1 MPIENI
7 DDSIIIKNNIP
18 KHIAIIM
25 DGNGRWAKEH
35 SLPRIAGHKEGID
48 SVRAITKQCGDIG
61 VKHLSLYTF
70 SSENWHRPKNE
81 VKALMRLLLL
91 TIRREIKD
99 LNKNNVRLSTIGNM
113 DDLPDDARKGMEEG
127 LKITENN
134 SGLNL
139 ILALSYGG
147 RQEILKMVQSIA
159 IKAVKGEIEPEK
171 LSESDIINELDTA
184 KIPDPDLLIRTGG
197 DQRISNFLLWQIAY
211 SEIYVTDT
219 YWPEFKE
226 KELLDAVSDFRIV
239 SDVLVV
245 LANNWMK
252 HD

>member
-1 MPIENI
+1 MPIKDIE
-7 DDSIIIKNNIP
+7 DSIINKNNIP

-25 DGNGRWAKEH
+25 DGNGRWAKVH
-35 SLPRIAGHKEGID
+35 SLPRIAGHKEGII
-48 SVRAITKQCGDIG
+48 SVRAITKICGDIG

-70 SSENWHRPKNE
+70 SSENWRRPKNE

-99 LNKNNVRLSTIGNM
+99 LNKNNVRLTTIGNM
-113 DDLPDDARKGMEEG
+113 GDLPDDARKGMEEG

-159 IKAVKGEIEPEK
+159 RKAINGEIEPEK
-171 LSESDIINELDTA
+171 LSEGDIVNELDTA

-226 KELLDAVSDFRIV
+226 KELLDAVADFQDRERRFGRI
-239 SDVLVV
+239 SEQLDET
-245 LANNWMK
+245 
-252 HD
+252 

>member
-1 MPIENI
+1 MPIKDIEN
-7 DDSIIIKNNIP
+7 SIINNNNIP

-25 DGNGRWAKEH
+25 DGNGRWAKAH

-48 SVRAITKQCGDIG
+48 SVRAITKKCGDIG

-70 SSENWHRPKNE
+70 SSENWSRPIKE
-81 VKALMRLLLL
+81 VKALMGLLLL

-99 LNKNNVRLSTIGNM
+99 LNKNNVRLTTIGNM
-113 DDLPDDARKGMEEG
+113 GDLPDDARKGMEEG

-159 IKAVKGEIEPEK
+159 RKAVNGEIEPEK
-171 LSESDIINELDTA
+171 LSESDIVNELDTA

-226 KELLDAVSDFRIV
+226 KELLDAVADFQDRERRFGRI
-239 SDVLVV
+239 SEQLDET
-245 LANNWMK
+245 
-252 HD
+252 

>member
-1 MPIENI
+1 MSIKDVE
-7 DDSIIIKNNIP
+7 DSIIDKNNIP

-25 DGNGRWAKEH
+25 DGNGRWAKVH
-35 SLPRIAGHKEGID
+35 SLPRIAGHKEGIV
-48 SVRAITKQCGDIG
+48 SVRAITKICGDIG

-70 SSENWHRPKNE
+70 SSENWRRPKNE

-99 LNKNNVRLSTIGNM
+99 LNKNNVRLTTIGNM
-113 DDLPDDARKGMEEG
+113 GNLPDDARKGMEEG

-159 IKAVKGEIEPEK
+159 RKAVNGELEPEK
-171 LSESDIINELDTA
+171 LSESDIVNELDTA

-197 DQRISNFLLWQIAY
+197 ELRISNFLLWQIAY
-211 SEIYVTDT
+211 SEIYVTDI
-219 YWPEFKE
+219 YWPEFRE
-226 KELLDAVSDFRIV
+226 KELLDAVADFQARERRFGHI
-239 SDVLVV
+239 SEQLDET
-245 LANNWMK
+245 
-252 HD
+252 

>member
-1 MPIENI
+1 MPIKNI
-7 DDSIIIKNNIP
+7 EDSIINKNNIP

-25 DGNGRWAKEH
+25 DGNGRWAKAH

-48 SVRAITKQCGDIG
+48 SVRAITKKCGDIG

-70 SSENWHRPKNE
+70 SSENWSRPLKE
-81 VKALMRLLLL
+81 VKALMGLLLL
-91 TIRREIKD
+91 TIRHEIKD
-99 LNKNNVRLSTIGNM
+99 LNKNNVRLTTIGNM
-113 DDLPDDARKGMEEG
+113 GDLPDDARKGMEEG

-159 IKAVKGEIEPEK
+159 RKAINGEIEPEK
-171 LSESDIINELDTA
+171 LSESDIVNELDTA

-226 KELLDAVSDFRIV
+226 KELLDAVADFQDRERRFGRI
-239 SDVLVV
+239 SEQLDET
-245 LANNWMK
+245 
-252 HD
+252 

>member
-1 MPIENI
+1 MPIKNI
-7 DDSIIIKNNIP
+7 EDSIINKNNIP

-25 DGNGRWAKEH
+25 DGNGRWAKAH

-48 SVRAITKQCGDIG
+48 SVRAITKKCGDIG

-70 SSENWHRPKNE
+70 SSENWSRPIKE
-81 VKALMRLLLL
+81 VKALMGLLLL

-99 LNKNNVRLSTIGNM
+99 LNKNNVRLTTIGNM
-113 DDLPDDARKGMEEG
+113 GDLPDDARKGMEEG

-159 IKAVKGEIEPEK
+159 RKAINGEIEPEK
-171 LSESDIINELDTA
+171 LSEGDIVNELDTA
-184 KIPDPDLLIRTGG
+184 EIPDPDLLIRTGG

-226 KELLDAVSDFRIV
+226 KELLDAVADFQDRERRFGRI
-239 SDVLVV
+239 SEQLDET
-245 LANNWMK
+245 
-252 HD
+252 

>member
-1 MPIENI
+1 MPIKDIEN
-7 DDSIIIKNNIP
+7 SIINNNNIP

-25 DGNGRWAKEH
+25 DGNGRWAKAH

-48 SVRAITKQCGDIG
+48 SVRAITKKCGDIG

-70 SSENWHRPKNE
+70 SSENWSRPIKE
-81 VKALMRLLLL
+81 VKALMGLLLL

-99 LNKNNVRLSTIGNM
+99 LNKNNVRLTTIGNM
-113 DDLPDDARKGMEEG
+113 GDLPDDARKGMEEG

-159 IKAVKGEIEPEK
+159 RKAINGEIEPEK
-171 LSESDIINELDTA
+171 LSESDIVNELDTA

-226 KELLDAVSDFRIV
+226 KELLDAVADFQDRERRFGRI
-239 SDVLVV
+239 SEQLD
-245 LANNWMK
+245 K
-252 HD
+252 T

>member
-1 MPIENI
+1 MPIKDIE
-7 DDSIIIKNNIP
+7 DSIINKNNIP

-25 DGNGRWAKEH
+25 DGNGRWAKAH

-48 SVRAITKQCGDIG
+48 SVRAITKKCGDIG

-70 SSENWHRPKNE
+70 SSENWSRPIKE
-81 VKALMRLLLL
+81 VKALMGLLLL

-99 LNKNNVRLSTIGNM
+99 LDKNNVRLTTIGNM
-113 DDLPDDARKGMEEG
+113 GDLPDDARKGMEEG

-159 IKAVKGEIEPEK
+159 RKAVNGEIEPEK
-171 LSESDIINELDTA
+171 LGEIDIVNELDTA

-226 KELLDAVSDFRIV
+226 KELLDAVADFQDRERRFGRI
-239 SDVLVV
+239 SEQLDE
-245 LANNWMK
+245 A
-252 HD
+252 

>member
-1 MPIENI
+1 MPIKEI
-7 DDSIIIKNNIP
+7 EDSIINKNNIP

-25 DGNGRWAKEH
+25 DGNGRWAKAH

-48 SVRAITKQCGDIG
+48 SVRAITKKCGDIG

-70 SSENWHRPKNE
+70 SSENWSRPLKE
-81 VKALMRLLLL
+81 VKALMGLLLL

-99 LNKNNVRLSTIGNM
+99 LNKNNVRLTTIGNM
-113 DDLPDDARKGMEEG
+113 GDLPDDARKGMEEG

-159 IKAVKGEIEPEK
+159 RKAVNGEIEPEK
-171 LSESDIINELDTA
+171 LSESDIVNELDTA

-226 KELLDAVSDFRIV
+226 KELLDAVADFQDRERRFGRI
-239 SDVLVV
+239 SEQLD
-245 LANNWMK
+245 K
-252 HD
+252 T

>member
-1 MPIENI
+1 MPIKNI
-7 DDSIIIKNNIP
+7 EDSIINKNNIP

-25 DGNGRWAKEH
+25 DGNGRWAKAH

-48 SVRAITKQCGDIG
+48 SVRAITKKCGDIG

-70 SSENWHRPKNE
+70 SSENWSRPLKE
-81 VKALMRLLLL
+81 VKALMGLLLL

-99 LNKNNVRLSTIGNM
+99 LNKNNVRLTTIGNM
-113 DDLPDDARKGMEEG
+113 GDLPDDARKGMEEG

-159 IKAVKGEIEPEK
+159 RKAVNGEIEPEK
-171 LSESDIINELDTA
+171 LSEGDIVNELDTA

-226 KELLDAVSDFRIV
+226 KELLDAVADFQDRERRFGRI
-239 SDVLVV
+239 SEQLD
-245 LANNWMK
+245 K
-252 HD
+252 T

>member
-1 MPIENI
+1 MPIKDIE
-7 DDSIIIKNNIP
+7 DSIINKNNIP

-25 DGNGRWAKEH
+25 DGNGRWAKAH

-48 SVRAITKQCGDIG
+48 SVRAITKKCGDIG

-70 SSENWHRPKNE
+70 SSENWSRPIKE
-81 VKALMRLLLL
+81 VKALMGLLLL

-99 LNKNNVRLSTIGNM
+99 LNKNNVRLTTIGNM
-113 DDLPDDARKGMEEG
+113 GDLPDDARKGMEEG

-159 IKAVKGEIEPEK
+159 RKAVNGEIEPEK
-171 LSESDIINELDTA
+171 LSEGDIVNELDTA

-226 KELLDAVSDFRIV
+226 KELLDAVADFQDRERRFGRI
-239 SDVLVV
+239 SEQLD
-245 LANNWMK
+245 K
-252 HD
+252 T

>member
-1 MPIENI
+1 MPIKDI
-7 DDSIIIKNNIP
+7 KDSIIDKNNIP

-25 DGNGRWAKEH
+25 DGNGRWAKVH
-35 SLPRIAGHKEGID
+35 SLPRIAGHKEGII
-48 SVRAITKQCGDIG
+48 SVRAITKICGDIG

-70 SSENWHRPKNE
+70 SSENWRRPKNE

-99 LNKNNVRLSTIGNM
+99 LNKNNVRLTTIGNIG
-113 DDLPDDARKGMEEG
+113 DLPDDARKGMEEG
-127 LKITENN
+127 LKITEKN

-159 IKAVKGEIEPEK
+159 RKALNGEIEPEK
-171 LSESDIINELDTA
+171 ISEDNIVNELDTA

-197 DQRISNFLLWQIAY
+197 ELRISNFLLWQIAY
-211 SEIYVTDT
+211 SEIYVTDI
-219 YWPEFKE
+219 YWPEFRE
-226 KELLDAVSDFRIV
+226 KELLDAVADFQARERRFGHI
-239 SDVLVV
+239 SEQLDET
-245 LANNWMK
+245 
-252 HD
+252 

>member
-1 MPIENI
+1 MPIKDIE
-7 DDSIIIKNNIP
+7 DSIINKNNIP

-25 DGNGRWAKEH
+25 DGNGRWAKAH

-48 SVRAITKQCGDIG
+48 SVRAITKKCGDIG

-70 SSENWHRPKNE
+70 SSENWSRPIKE
-81 VKALMRLLLL
+81 VKALMGLLLL

-99 LNKNNVRLSTIGNM
+99 LNKNNVRLTTIGNM
-113 DDLPDDARKGMEEG
+113 GDLPDDARKGMEEG

-159 IKAVKGEIEPEK
+159 RKAVNGEIEPEK
-171 LSESDIINELDTA
+171 LSETDIVNELDTA

-226 KELLDAVSDFRIV
+226 KELLDAVANFQERERRFGRI
-239 SDVLVV
+239 SEQLD
-245 LANNWMK
+245 K
-252 HD
+252 T

>member
-1 MPIENI
+1 MPIKEI
-7 DDSIIIKNNIP
+7 EDSIINKNNIP

-25 DGNGRWAKEH
+25 DGNGRWAKAH

-48 SVRAITKQCGDIG
+48 SVRAITKKCGDIG

-70 SSENWHRPKNE
+70 SSENWSRPLKE
-81 VKALMRLLLL
+81 VKALMGLLLL

-99 LNKNNVRLSTIGNM
+99 LNKNNVRLTTIGNM
-113 DDLPDDARKGMEEG
+113 GDLPDDARKGMEEG

-159 IKAVKGEIEPEK
+159 RKAVNGEIEPEK
-171 LSESDIINELDTA
+171 LSESDIVNELDTA

-226 KELLDAVSDFRIV
+226 KELLDAVADFQDRERRFGRI
-239 SDVLVV
+239 SEQLDET
-245 LANNWMK
+245 
-252 HD
+252 

>member
-1 MPIENI
+1 MPIKDIEN
-7 DDSIIIKNNIP
+7 SIINNNNIP

-25 DGNGRWAKEH
+25 DGNGRWAKAH

-48 SVRAITKQCGDIG
+48 SVRAITKKCGDIG

-70 SSENWHRPKNE
+70 SSENWSRPIKE
-81 VKALMRLLLL
+81 VKALMGLLLL

-99 LNKNNVRLSTIGNM
+99 LNKNNVRLTTIGNM
-113 DDLPDDARKGMEEG
+113 GDLPDEARKGMEEG

-159 IKAVKGEIEPEK
+159 RKAVNGEIEPEK
-171 LSESDIINELDTA
+171 LSEGDIVNELDTA

-226 KELLDAVSDFRIV
+226 KELLDAVADFQDRERRFGRI
-239 SDVLVV
+239 SEQLD
-245 LANNWMK
+245 K
-252 HD
+252 T

>member
-1 MPIENI
+1 MPIKDIEN
-7 DDSIIIKNNIP
+7 SNIINNNIP

-25 DGNGRWAKEH
+25 DGNGRWAKAH

-48 SVRAITKQCGDIG
+48 SVRAITKKCGDIG

-70 SSENWHRPKNE
+70 SSENWSRPIKE
-81 VKALMRLLLL
+81 VKALMGLLLL

-99 LNKNNVRLSTIGNM
+99 LDKNNVRLTTIGNM
-113 DDLPDDARKGMEEG
+113 GDLPDDARKGMEEG

-159 IKAVKGEIEPEK
+159 RKAVNGEIEPEK
-171 LSESDIINELDTA
+171 LGEIDIENELDTA

-226 KELLDAVSDFRIV
+226 KELLDAVADFQDRERRFGCI
-239 SDVLVV
+239 SEQLD
-245 LANNWMK
+245 K
-252 HD
+252 K

>member
-1 MPIENI
+1 MPIKDIE
-7 DDSIIIKNNIP
+7 DSIINKNNIP

-25 DGNGRWAKEH
+25 DGNGRWAKAH

-48 SVRAITKQCGDIG
+48 SVRAITKKCGDIG

-70 SSENWHRPKNE
+70 SSENWSRPLKE
-81 VKALMRLLLL
+81 VKALMGLLLL

-99 LNKNNVRLSTIGNM
+99 LNKNNVRLTTIGNM
-113 DDLPDDARKGMEEG
+113 GDLPDDARKGMEEG

-159 IKAVKGEIEPEK
+159 RKAVNGEIEPEK
-171 LSESDIINELDTA
+171 LSESDIVNELDTA

-226 KELLDAVSDFRIV
+226 KELLDAVADFQDRERRFGRI
-239 SDVLVV
+239 SEQLDET
-245 LANNWMK
+245 
-252 HD
+252 

>member
-1 MPIENI
+1 MPIKDIENSNI
-7 DDSIIIKNNIP
+7 NNNNIP

-25 DGNGRWAKEH
+25 DGNGRWAKAH

-48 SVRAITKQCGDIG
+48 SIRAITKKCGDIG

-70 SSENWHRPKNE
+70 SSENWSRPRKE
-81 VKALMRLLLL
+81 VKALMGLLLL

-99 LNKNNVRLSTIGNM
+99 LDKNNVRLTTIGNM
-113 DDLPDDARKGMEEG
+113 GDLPDDARKGMEEG
-127 LKITENN
+127 LKITEHN

-159 IKAVKGEIEPEK
+159 RKAVNGEIKPDK
-171 LSESDIINELDTA
+171 LSESDIVNELDTA

-226 KELLDAVSDFRIV
+226 KELLDAVADFQDRERRFGRI
-239 SDVLVV
+239 SEQLDE
-245 LANNWMK
+245 A
-252 HD
+252 

>member
-1 MPIENI
+1 MPIKDIE
-7 DDSIIIKNNIP
+7 DSIINKNNIP

-25 DGNGRWAKEH
+25 DGNGRWAKAH

-48 SVRAITKQCGDIG
+48 SVRAITKKCGDIG

-70 SSENWHRPKNE
+70 SSENWSRPIKE
-81 VKALMRLLLL
+81 VKALMGLLLL

-99 LNKNNVRLSTIGNM
+99 LNKNNVRLTTIGNM
-113 DDLPDDARKGMEEG
+113 SDLPDDARKGMEEG

-159 IKAVKGEIEPEK
+159 RKAINGEIEPEK
-171 LSESDIINELDTA
+171 LSEGDIVNELDTA

-226 KELLDAVSDFRIV
+226 KELLDAVADFQDRERRFGRI
-239 SDVLVV
+239 SEQLDET
-245 LANNWMK
+245 
-252 HD
+252 

>member
-1 MPIENI
+1 MPIKDIE
-7 DDSIIIKNNIP
+7 DSIINKNNIP

-25 DGNGRWAKEH
+25 DGNGRWAKAH
-35 SLPRIAGHKEGID
+35 SLPRIAGHKEGIH
-48 SVRAITKQCGDIG
+48 SVRAITKKCGDIG

-70 SSENWHRPKNE
+70 SSENWSRPIKE
-81 VKALMRLLLL
+81 VKALMGLLLL

-99 LNKNNVRLSTIGNM
+99 LNKNNVRLTTIGNM
-113 DDLPDDARKGMEEG
+113 GDLPDDARKGMEEG

-159 IKAVKGEIEPEK
+159 RKAVNGEIEPEK
-171 LSESDIINELDTA
+171 LSESDIVNELDTA

-226 KELLDAVSDFRIV
+226 KELLDAVADFQDRERRFGRI
-239 SDVLVV
+239 SEQLDET
-245 LANNWMK
+245 
-252 HD
+252 

>member
-1 MPIENI
+1 MPIKDIE
-7 DDSIIIKNNIP
+7 DSIINKNNIP

-25 DGNGRWAKEH
+25 DGNGRWAKAH

-48 SVRAITKQCGDIG
+48 SVRAITKNCGDIG

-70 SSENWHRPKNE
+70 SSENWSRPLKE
-81 VKALMRLLLL
+81 VKALMGLLLL

-99 LNKNNVRLSTIGNM
+99 LNKNNVRLTTIGNM
-113 DDLPDDARKGMEEG
+113 GDLPDDARKGMEEG

-159 IKAVKGEIEPEK
+159 RKAINGEIEPEK
-171 LSESDIINELDTA
+171 LSESDIVNELDTA

-226 KELLDAVSDFRIV
+226 KELLDAVADFQDRERRFGRI
-239 SDVLVV
+239 SEQLDET
-245 LANNWMK
+245 
-252 HD
+252 

>member
-1 MPIENI
+1 MPIKDIE
-7 DDSIIIKNNIP
+7 DSIINNNNIP

-25 DGNGRWAKEH
+25 DGNGRWAKAH

-48 SVRAITKQCGDIG
+48 SVRAITKKCGDIG

-70 SSENWHRPKNE
+70 SSENWSRPLKE
-81 VKALMRLLLL
+81 VKALMGLLLL
-91 TIRREIKD
+91 TIRHEIKD

-113 DDLPDDARKGMEEG
+113 GDLPDDARKGMEEG
-127 LKITENN
+127 LKKTENN

-147 RQEILKMVQSIA
+147 RQEILKMVLSIA
-159 IKAVKGEIEPEK
+159 RKAINGEIEPEK
-171 LSESDIINELDTA
+171 LSEGDIVNELDTA

-226 KELLDAVSDFRIV
+226 KELLDAVADFQDRERRFGRI
-239 SDVLVV
+239 SEQLD
-245 LANNWMK
+245 K
-252 HD
+252 T

>member
-1 MPIENI
+1 MPIKNI
-7 DDSIIIKNNIP
+7 EDSIINKNNIP

-25 DGNGRWAKEH
+25 DGNGRWAKAH

-48 SVRAITKQCGDIG
+48 SVRAITKKCGDIG

-70 SSENWHRPKNE
+70 SSENWSRPIKE
-81 VKALMRLLLL
+81 VKALMGLLLL

-99 LNKNNVRLSTIGNM
+99 LNKNNVRLTTIGNM
-113 DDLPDDARKGMEEG
+113 GDLPDDARKGMEEG

-159 IKAVKGEIEPEK
+159 RKAINGEIEPEK
-171 LSESDIINELDTA
+171 LSEGDIVNELDTA

-226 KELLDAVSDFRIV
+226 KELLDAVADFQDRERRFGRI
-239 SDVLVV
+239 SEQLDET
-245 LANNWMK
+245 
-252 HD
+252 

>member
-1 MPIENI
+1 MPIKDIE
-7 DDSIIIKNNIP
+7 DSIINKNNIP

-25 DGNGRWAKEH
+25 DGNGRWAKAH

-48 SVRAITKQCGDIG
+48 SVRAITKKCGDIG

-70 SSENWHRPKNE
+70 SSENWSRPIKE
-81 VKALMRLLLL
+81 VKALMGLLLL

-99 LNKNNVRLSTIGNM
+99 LNKNNVRLTTIGNM
-113 DDLPDDARKGMEEG
+113 GDLPDDARKGMEEG

-159 IKAVKGEIEPEK
+159 RKAVNGEIEPEK
-171 LSESDIINELDTA
+171 LSESDIVNELDTA

-226 KELLDAVSDFRIV
+226 KELLDAVADFQDRERRFGRI
-239 SDVLVV
+239 SEQLD
-245 LANNWMK
+245 K
-252 HD
+252 T

>member
-1 MPIENI
+1 MSIKDVE
-7 DDSIIIKNNIP
+7 DSIIDKNNIP

-25 DGNGRWAKEH
+25 DGNGRWAKVH
-35 SLPRIAGHKEGID
+35 SLPRIAGHKEGIV
-48 SVRAITKQCGDIG
+48 SVRAITKICGDIG

-70 SSENWHRPKNE
+70 SSENWRRPKNE

-99 LNKNNVRLSTIGNM
+99 LNKNNVRLTTIGNIG
-113 DDLPDDARKGMEEG
+113 DLPDDARKGMEEG
-127 LKITENN
+127 LKITEKN

-159 IKAVKGEIEPEK
+159 RKALNGEIEPEK
-171 LSESDIINELDTA
+171 ISEDNIVNELDTA

-197 DQRISNFLLWQIAY
+197 ELRISNFLLWQIAY
-211 SEIYVTDT
+211 SEIYVTDI
-219 YWPEFKE
+219 YWPEFRE
-226 KELLDAVSDFRIV
+226 KELLDAVAEFQARERRFGHISEQLDET
-239 SDVLVV
+239 
-245 LANNWMK
+245 
-252 HD
+252 